1 MGRNNLGYCCRNDIS
16 LLPWSHHTA
25 KQTGP
30 DDEALNNQRELSA
43 EMGIHFPGL
52 KNIDK
57 PVVWVFTELV
67 VCLDCGTTE
76 FAVPEAELRILAK
89 GDAAA
94 AG

>member
-1 MGRNNLGYCCRNDIS
+1 MGYCCRNDIS

-30 DDEALNNQRELSA
+30 DDEIPTPPACQC
-43 EMGIHFPGL
+43 
-52 KNIDK
+52 
-57 PVVWVFTELV
+57 TELV

-89 GDAAA
+89 DDAAA